1 MGLEQA
7 LRSIVWAAA
16 AVGVAIAFA
25 WPFVVSTNPDD
36 PLLRMLSR
44 GTVLVLLLALGASAV
59 ARARRHA
66 GRARS

>member
-16 AVGVAIAFA
+16 AVGVAIAFV
-25 WPFVVSTNPDD
+25 WPFAISTNPDD
-36 PLLRMLSR
+36 PLLRMISR

-59 ARARRHA
+59 ARARRRA

>member
-7 LRSIVWAAA
+7 LRSVVWAAA
-16 AVGVAIAFA
+16 AVGVAIAFV

-36 PLLRMLSR
+36 ALLRTLAR

-59 ARARRHA
+59 ARARR
-66 GRARS
+66 RAARGS